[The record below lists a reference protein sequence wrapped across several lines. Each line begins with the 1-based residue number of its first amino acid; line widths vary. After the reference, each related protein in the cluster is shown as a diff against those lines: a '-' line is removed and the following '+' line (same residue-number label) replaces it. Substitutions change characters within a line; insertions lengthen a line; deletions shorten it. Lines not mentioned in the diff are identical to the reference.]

1 MISRLVAQIPPRESA
16 VIENLSV
23 TFPARHGTIQAVRD
37 VSLALAAGECLAVV
51 GESGSGK
58 SVTART
64 LIGLTGRPATIRA
77 TRLAFDGRDLSG
89 LGDGQ
94 WRRLRGSR
102 IGYVLQ
108 DALTSLDPL
117 RRIVDEVGEPM
128 EVHGLATGADR
139 DARVLAL
146 LGDVGIPEPETR
158 ARQYPHE
165 LSGGL
170 RQRALIASALA
181 ARPAL
186 LIADEPT
193 ASLDVT
199 VQAQVLGLLAGY
211 RDAGT
216 SVLLISHDMAAVARM
231 ADRIAVM
238 YAGLVLEQG
247 QAGEVLTGPAH
258 PYTADLLA
266 AVPAL
271 DGRRPIGPGE
281 PTGPLP
287 EPAPPP
293 GCPYASRCHLA
304 DARCRQELPV
314 LAEHRDAGLVRC
326 WHPLPRSP
334 EPGAITMNG
343 SGPVHAV
350 TQEHRTQEH
359 RTQEHRAVGTGDAPA
374 GQVLLEAKGIGRR
387 FRSLDG
393 AWRTAVS
400 GVSFALRSGESLGIV
415 GESGS
420 GKSTIA
426 RIALGLLDPDEGTV
440 LLGGRPWSALAERER
455 RPRRS
460 LIQYVGQDALSSFD
474 PRFPVERIVAEGLG
488 RTGRPRPG
496 PVRDRVVELLTA
508 VGLDASMLSRRPAA
522 LSGGQRQR
530 VAIARALAPGPAL
543 IVCDEPV
550 SALDV
555 SIQARILSL
564 FADLRARS
572 GVALLFISHD
582 LGVIRQV
589 CDRVIVLHDGSVV
602 EEGAI
607 DAVFSHPK
615 DPYTSAL
622 LAAAVPARLGA
633 GTAAR

>member
-1 MISRLVAQIPPRESA
+1 MTGGMTGDRPLA

-23 TFPARHGTIQAVRD
+23 TFPVGRGTIQAVRD

-58 SVTART
+58 SVTAQT
-64 LIGLTGRPATIRA
+64 LIGLTGRHAAIRA
-77 TRLAFDGRDLSG
+77 ARLAFEGRDLRG
-89 LGDGQ
+89 LGEGQ
-94 WRRLRGSR
+94 WRRLRGGR

-128 EVHGLATGADR
+128 EVHRLATGADR

-216 SVLLISHDMAAVARM
+216 SVLLISHDMAVVARM

-247 QAGEVLTGPAH
+247 PSSEVLNCPAH

-271 DGRRPIGPGE
+271 DGRRPTGPGE
-281 PTGPLP
+281 PTGAGETARLATGPLP
-287 EPAPPP
+287 PPAPPP

-304 DARCRQELPV
+304 DARCRQELPA
-314 LAEHRDAGLVRC
+314 LAEHRDVGLVRC
-326 WHPLPRSP
+326 WHPLPRSQ
-334 EPGAITMNG
+334 EPGAIATNG
-343 SGPVHAV
+343 SGPVHAPAAG
-350 TQEHRTQEH
+350 R
-359 RTQEHRAVGTGDAPA
+359 RAAGTGDLPA
-374 GQVLLEAKGIGRR
+374 GPVLLEAKGLGRR

-440 LLGGRPWSALAERER
+440 LLDGRPWSALPERER

-460 LIQYVGQDALSSFD
+460 LIQFVGQDTLSSFD
-474 PRFPVERIVAEGLG
+474 PRFSVERIVAEGLG
-488 RTGRPRPG
+488 QTGRPRPG

-508 VGLDASMLSRRPAA
+508 VGLDRSLLTRRPAA

-550 SALDV
+550 SALDATT
-555 SIQARILSL
+555 QARILGL

-607 DAVFSHPK
+607 DAVFTHPK

-622 LAAAVPARLGA
+622 LAAAVPARLGT